1 MTDARIVRSRA
12 NLRQAL
18 LEMLESRPFE
28 QVTIRDL
35 AAASGVGY
43 TTFFRHYPSKEALLG
58 DVAVREVGQ
67 LHAMTLPV
75 YDALDS
81 AAACLAL
88 CTYVDQHRS
97 LWTALLAGAPGYVRE
112 EMLRLG
118 REAVAVRTRSWLPQD
133 LGVVLGVAVIV
144 ELLGWWLQQP
154 EPPPAAQIAEILDRV
169 AISPAQAPAG
179 ATPPTSASPDRIA

>member
-1 MTDARIVRSRA
+1 MTDARILRSRA
-12 NLRQAL
+12 GLRQAL

-67 LHAMTLPV
+67 LHEMTLPV

-88 CTYVDQHRS
+88 CAYVDQHRS
-97 LWTALLAGAPGYVRE
+97 VWTALLSGAPGYVRE

-118 REAVAVRTRSWLPQD
+118 REAVAVRSRSWLPQD

-154 EPPPAAQIAEILDRV
+154 DPPPAAQIAEILDRV
-169 AISPAQAPAG
+169 VISPVQTPPG
-179 ATPPTSASPDRIA
+179 ATGPTP

>member
-1 MTDARIVRSRA
+1 MFHNATEGRLMTDARILRSRA
-12 NLRQAL
+12 GLRQAL
-18 LEMLESRPFE
+18 LEMLESKSFE

-67 LHAMTLPV
+67 LHEMTLPV
-75 YDALDS
+75 YDAQNS

-88 CTYVDQHRS
+88 CTYVDQHRAV
-97 LWTALLAGAPGYVRE
+97 WTALLSGAPAYVRE

-118 REAVAVRTRSWLPQD
+118 REAVAVRAQSWLPRD

-144 ELLGWWLQQP
+144 ELLGWWLQQADP
-154 EPPPAAQIAEILDRV
+154 VPAAEVAEILDRV
-169 AISPAQAPAG
+169 VISPAQ
-179 ATPPTSASPDRIA
+179 TPPGRA